1 MAYPHRVAKVTL
13 SGTMFGGQEIWST
26 GFFMGFEGQ
35 DAPEITDTGV
45 SDISN
50 AWQTFFTAATS
61 EISNKYQYTMC
72 KVQMLGVDGKA
83 LPDTAKYYSP
93 VSTINGG
100 SPSAALPPQVA
111 LVATLANSLPRGL
124 ATKGR
129 MFLPGVNSPVDAT
142 GHISSATTGA
152 IATNLQTF
160 FGAIMNDA
168 DTPGRAVLAS
178 TGNALQLRP
187 GQIRNVTQIRVGNVY
202 DTQRRRRNALMEA
215 YTTKPVPIA

>member
-1 MAYPHRVAKVTL
+1 MGYPHKVAKVTL

-35 DAPEITDTGV
+35 DAPAITETGV
-45 SDISN
+45 SDISA
-50 AWQTFFTAATS
+50 AWETFFKAATS
-61 EISNKYQYTMC
+61 EISNKYSYTMC
-72 KVQMLGVDGKA
+72 KVQMMATDGKA
-83 LPDTAKYYSP
+83 VADSAVYYSP
-93 VSTINGG
+93 QSAVVGG
-100 SPSAALPPQVA
+100 SPSQALPPQIS

-129 MFLPGVNSPVDAT
+129 MFLPGVNGIVDAT
-142 GHISSATTGA
+142 GHLGVGTPTNV
-152 IATNLQTF
+152 ATNLQTF
-160 FGAIMNDA
+160 FSTIMNDA

-187 GQIRNVTQIRVGNVY
+187 GAIRHVTQVRVGNVY

-215 YTTKPVPIA
+215 YQIKPVPSA